1 MTPRSFDIDTC
12 KEIIGDAG
20 TRVIEANAREDAESC
35 KFNLINIPDQ
45 VSYWEKI
52 RLQMQRV
59 IYATAHLKRL
69 ERIKRMKQRE
79 LEVWAQEIVK
89 KSKQGDKHEL

>member
-1 MTPRSFDIDTC
+1 MTPRSMDIDTC
-12 KEIIGDAG
+12 KEIIGDAQ

-52 RLQMQRV
+52 RLQMQQI
-59 IYATAHLKRL
+59 IYATAHSKRL
-69 ERIKRMKQRE
+69 ERIKRMRQRE
-79 LEVWAQEIVK
+79 LEVLVQKTIQARGQA
-89 KSKQGDKHEL
+89 

>member
-52 RLQMQRV
+52 RLQMQQI
-59 IYATAHLKRL
+59 IYATAHSKRL
-69 ERIKRMKQRE
+69 ERIKRMRQRE
-79 LEVWAQEIVK
+79 LEVLVQKTIQARGQA
-89 KSKQGDKHEL
+89 

>member
-35 KFNLINIPDQ
+35 KFNLINIPNQ

-52 RLQMQRV
+52 RLQMQQI
-59 IYATAHLKRL
+59 IYATAHSKRL
-69 ERIKRMKQRE
+69 ERIKRMRQRE
-79 LEVWAQEIVK
+79 LEVLVQKTIQARGQA
-89 KSKQGDKHEL
+89 